1 MSVDALPS
9 PLNLYVNQ
17 STLLDY
23 NALALNSLIFHLIH
37 RLMPPLPHPLNLYLS
52 INPHRWIEML

>member
-23 NALALNSLIFHLIH
+23 NALALNSLIFHLIR
-37 RLMPPLPHPLNLYLS
+37 RLMPLLLNPLNLYLP
-52 INPHRWIEML
+52 INPHRWSEIL